1 MTLYRVPRRGQEVQ
15 NDILEIMN
23 NPSST
28 KPPAQQE
35 RSRRTEQIILQAAL
49 KTLTDLGEDAIT
61 MNSVSERAGV
71 SVGSIYRRFGSR
83 EELLIAMTDEFASGF
98 SHTLHSKLGA
108 APAEAHTDPTEII
121 RYATTV
127 LAKIF
132 ERNQKAYGRLVLMG
146 VTDPQIFAAGQ
157 RASREG
163 GRDYTEFVLQAR
175 DAIKRPD
182 VEAAVDYTYRLIYAM
197 CTHRATQGPNLES
210 SRAFSWKNLIN
221 ELVEM
226 NIAYLLNAPR

>member
-1 MTLYRVPRRGQEVQ
+1 M
-15 NDILEIMN
+15 
-23 NPSST
+23 ST
-28 KPPAQQE
+28 TPAPVRAQQE
-35 RSRRTEQIILQAAL
+35 RSRRTEHQILQAAL

-98 SHTLHSKLGA
+98 SRTIHAKFEA
-108 APAEAHTDPTEII
+108 APVEARTDPAEII

-127 LAKIF
+127 LAKNF

-157 RASREG
+157 KASLEG

-175 DAIKRPD
+175 DAFKRPD
-182 VEAAVDYTYRLIYAM
+182 VDAAVDYTYRLIYAM
-197 CTHRATQGPNLES
+197 CTHRATQGANLES
-210 SRAFSWKNLIN
+210 TRAFSWKNLI
-221 ELVEM
+221 EQLVQM
-226 NIAYLLNAPR
+226 NQAYLLNPPQ